1 MMAVKKQRIYLIRH
15 GETEFNRLGIF
26 RGRYEVELNDS
37 GRSQAGET
45 GRALKDEDISFILTG
60 PLVRTLETARIVAGE
75 IGVEYR
81 VDEAFN
87 NIALGKWQ
95 GVEKDKVKREF
106 PEMWKLWISE
116 PEKLKL
122 PGGESVEE
130 VRQRATRR
138 LLEVVEEEDASFAVV
153 THRSVIKGLA
163 ASLMGVAA
171 PYFWKFYI
179 DNAAYSVFEN
189 DGVRFVLHSWNKNEH
204 LTSGVT
210 ETF

>member
-1 MMAVKKQRIYLIRH
+1 MTAKKQRIYLIRH

-26 RGRYEVELNDS
+26 RGRYEVELNDN

-45 GRALKDEDISFILTG
+45 GTALKDEDISFILSG
-60 PLVRTLETARIVAGE
+60 PHGRTTETARIVAGE
-75 IGVEYR
+75 LGIDYR
-81 VDEAFN
+81 IDEAFN

-95 GVEKDKVKREF
+95 GLEKEKVKREF
-106 PEMWKLWISE
+106 PEMWKIWISDAE
-116 PEKLKL
+116 QLKL

-130 VRQRATRR
+130 VRQRATKR
-138 LLEVVEEEDASFAVV
+138 LFEVVAEEDANFAIV

-163 ASLMGVAA
+163 ASMLGVAA

-189 DGVRFVLHSWNKNEH
+189 DGTRFVLLSWNNNTH
-204 LTSGVT
+204 LTRRVI

>member
-1 MMAVKKQRIYLIRH
+1 MAAKKQRIYLIRH

-26 RGRYEVELNDS
+26 RGRYEVDLNDN
-37 GRSQAGET
+37 GRTQAGET
-45 GRALKDEDISFILTG
+45 GRALKREDIDFILTG
-60 PLVRTLETARIVAGE
+60 PLSRTIETARIVAGE
-75 IGVEYR
+75 IGVDCR

-95 GVEKDKVKREF
+95 GLEKEKVKREF
-106 PEMWKLWISE
+106 PEMWKIWISDAE
-116 PEKLKL
+116 NLKL

-138 LLEVVEEEDASFAVV
+138 LLEVVAQEEASFAVV

-163 ASLMGVAA
+163 ASLLGVTA

-189 DGVRFVLHSWNKNEH
+189 DGIRFVLLSWNNNTH

>member
-1 MMAVKKQRIYLIRH
+1 MADRKQRIYLIRH

-26 RGRYEVELNDS
+26 RGRYEVDLNDN
-37 GRSQAGET
+37 GRNQAGET
-45 GRALKDEDISFILTG
+45 GRALKDEGISFILAG
-60 PLVRTLETARIVAGE
+60 PLGRTTETARIVAGE
-75 IGVEYR
+75 IGVDYR
-81 VDEAFN
+81 IDEAFN

-95 GVEKDKVKREF
+95 GVEKEKVKRDF
-106 PEMWKLWISE
+106 PEMWKIWISDA
-116 PEKLKL
+116 EKLKL

-130 VRQRATRR
+130 VRHRATRR
-138 LLEVVEEEDASFAVV
+138 LLEVVAGQDASFAVV

-163 ASLMGVAA
+163 ASLLGVAA

-189 DGVRFVLHSWNKNEH
+189 DGARFILLSWNNNTH